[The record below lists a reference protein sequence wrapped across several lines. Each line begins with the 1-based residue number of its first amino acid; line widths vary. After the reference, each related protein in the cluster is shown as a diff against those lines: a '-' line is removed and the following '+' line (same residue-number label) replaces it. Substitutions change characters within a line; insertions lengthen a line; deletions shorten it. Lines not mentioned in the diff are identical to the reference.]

1 MKKALVLLMVLILV
15 AGFAWATESG
25 EGEGNVLV
33 KLDLLDED
41 TTVDQK
47 ITLGFSKNEVNSF
60 GDVNDKYS
68 DGLPLTP
75 DSSIGTA
82 SNGNNKI
89 YAYAQIVSKT
99 PVDVYLRSSMLD
111 GYRVGES
118 NPVSGAGLSWT
129 VTADDFSVT
138 FNGDDDVTSSDA
150 LLSHKQPGG
159 TENNPISHVYCKEL
173 TIVTADFRGI
183 SSQYG
188 VNSWKDNLVITVTPA
203 NT

>member
-25 EGEGNVLV
+25 ESEGNVLV
-33 KLDLLDED
+33 KLDLLDEG
-41 TTVDQK
+41 TTVNQK

-60 GDVNDKYS
+60 DDVNDKYS

-75 DSSIGTA
+75 DSSNGTA

-111 GYRVGES
+111 GYNNEGTV
-118 NPVSGAGLSWT
+118 VSGAGLSWT
-129 VTADDFSVT
+129 VTADENFSVT
-138 FNGDDDVTSSDA
+138 FDSDDDVTSAA

-159 TENNPISHVYCKEL
+159 TDNKPISDVYCKEL
-173 TIVTADFRGI
+173 TIVTTDFRGI
-183 SSQYG
+183 SSKYG